1 MCVAYIWASL
11 VAQLIRNLPAKQKT
25 PVGFLGQEDPLGKG
39 QTTHSSILGLR
50 WSRICLQCGKLGF
63 SPWVG

>member
-50 WSRICLQCGKLGF
+50 W
-63 SPWVG
+63 